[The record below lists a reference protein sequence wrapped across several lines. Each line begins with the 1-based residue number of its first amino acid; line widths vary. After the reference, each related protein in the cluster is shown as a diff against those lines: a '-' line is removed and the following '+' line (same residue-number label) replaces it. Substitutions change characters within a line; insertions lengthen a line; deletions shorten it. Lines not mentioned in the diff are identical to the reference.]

1 MVNEETLKKRIVDQ
15 LYWDSR
21 VDASNIEV
29 RVDDSKVVLK
39 GSVPNYTTRQVA
51 VLDTWSVS
59 GIKKV
64 EDNLKVKIPPKLK
77 IPSDK
82 ELKKRIKNKFFW
94 NSAIDS
100 TKLDVSVDAGIVNL
114 EGTVDAYW
122 KKLRAEN
129 ITSSMIGVLDV
140 KNKLAVVPTESYIDT
155 EIAEDIISAIDRRY
169 DVDVEEVDVKVKNG
183 TVTLTGQVPR
193 YYTYQAVMHSAE
205 NTAGVID
212 VVDHLVIK

>member
-1 MVNEETLKKRIVDQ
+1 MVKEETLKKRIVDQ

-29 RVDDSKVVLK
+29 RVDDSKVELN
-39 GSVPNYTTRQVA
+39 GTVPNYTTRQVA

-64 EDNLKVKIPPKLK
+64 EDNLKVKFPPKLK

-82 ELKKRIKNKFFW
+82 ELKKRVKNKFFW

-100 TKLDVSVDAGIVNL
+100 SKLDVSVEAGIVNL
-114 EGTVDAYW
+114 EGTIDSYW

-129 ITSSMIGVLDV
+129 ITSNMIGVLDV
-140 KNKLAVVPTESYIDT
+140 NNKLAVVPTESYIDT
-155 EIAEDIISAIDRRY
+155 EIAEDIVSAIDRRY
-169 DVDVEEVDVKVKNG
+169 DVDVEDVDVKVKNG

-205 NTAGVID
+205 NTSGVID